1 VPGLVYASQAMSLRW
16 PRVVAFAVGLGLGCA
31 QSASAVSPTATLVS
45 FFEQANAVVRTV
57 GPDRDLEVPRKAIR
71 DLVNE
76 VIEFREAAALAL
88 GAAWYSR
95 VPEDQD
101 EFVKL
106 FSNVLERG
114 FVAAI
119 VTRAN
124 MTGGVKVQYLGE
136 SIDGD
141 SASVATTLLSRN
153 GSELPVDYFLTRRGE
168 RWKVQDVV
176 IDGVSLVSNYRAQ
189 FSRVLRDYS
198 YAGLVAK
205 MRGEAATVP
214 ESQEGPGAIWVM
226 GHMRD
231 EQEVPETQ
239 SVRQERD

>member
-1 VPGLVYASQAMSLRW
+1 
-16 PRVVAFAVGLGLGCA
+16 
-31 QSASAVSPTATLVS
+31 LVS

-57 GPDRDLEVPRKAIR
+57 NPSRELDEPRQAIR

-76 VIEFREAAALAL
+76 VIEARAAAALAL
-88 GAAWYSR
+88 GTAWHSR

-101 EFVKL
+101 EFVRL
-106 FSNVLERG
+106 FSIVLERG

-119 VTRAN
+119 VTKAN

-153 GSELPVDYFLTRRGE
+153 GSELPVDYWLVRRGE
-168 RWKVQDVV
+168 RWKVQDVAV
-176 IDGVSLVSNYRAQ
+176 DGVSLISNYRAQ
-189 FSRVLRDYS
+189 FSRVLRDYTYS
-198 YAGLVAK
+198 ELLAK

-214 ESQEGPGAIWVM
+214 ELQAGAGAIWVM

-231 EQEVPETQ
+231 EQAVPEPHPT
-239 SVRQERD
+239 RQERD

>member
-1 VPGLVYASQAMSLRW
+1 MIALVL
-16 PRVVAFAVGLGLGCA
+16 GLGLDCA
-31 QSASAVSPTATLVS
+31 QPALAVSPTATLVS

-57 GPDRDLEVPRKAIR
+57 DANRDLEGPRQAIR

-76 VIEFREAAALAL
+76 VIEARAASALAL
-88 GAAWYSR
+88 GGAWHAR
-95 VPEDQD
+95 MPEDQD
-101 EFVKL
+101 EFVRL

-119 VTRAN
+119 VTKAN
-124 MTGGVKVQYLGE
+124 MTGGVRVQYLGE

-153 GSELPVDYFLTRRGE
+153 GSELPVDYWLVRRGE
-168 RWKVQDVV
+168 RWKVQDIAV
-176 IDGVSLVSNYRAQ
+176 DGVSLIANYRAQ

-198 YAGLVAK
+198 YPELVAK
-205 MRGEAATVP
+205 MRGEAVTVP
-214 ESQEGPGAIWVM
+214 ESQAGAGAIWVM

-231 EQEVPETQ
+231 EQAAPETQ
-239 SVRQERD
+239 PTRQERD

>member
-1 VPGLVYASQAMSLRW
+1 M
-16 PRVVAFAVGLGLGCA
+16 FALAIGLGLGCA
-31 QSASAVSPTATLVS
+31 QPALAVSPTATLVS

-57 GPDRDLEVPRKAIR
+57 DPSRELDESRQAIR

-76 VIEFREAAALAL
+76 VIEARAAAALAL
-88 GAAWYSR
+88 GIAWHSR

-101 EFVKL
+101 EFVRL
-106 FSNVLERG
+106 FSIVLERG

-119 VTRAN
+119 VTKAN

-153 GSELPVDYFLTRRGE
+153 GSELPVDYWLVRRGE
-168 RWKVQDVV
+168 RWKVQDVAV
-176 IDGVSLVSNYRAQ
+176 DGVSLISNYRAQ
-189 FSRVLRDYS
+189 FSRVLRDYTYS
-198 YAGLVAK
+198 ELLAK
-205 MRGEAATVP
+205 MRGEAATLP
-214 ESQEGPGAIWVM
+214 ELQAGAGAIWVM

-231 EQEVPETQ
+231 EQAVPEPHPT
-239 SVRQERD
+239 RQERD

>member
-1 VPGLVYASQAMSLRW
+1 MIALV
-16 PRVVAFAVGLGLGCA
+16 LGLGCA
-31 QSASAVSPTATLVS
+31 QPALAVSPTATLVS

-57 GPDRDLEVPRKAIR
+57 DANRDLEGPRQAIR

-76 VIEFREAAALAL
+76 VIEARAASALAL
-88 GAAWYSR
+88 GGAWHAR
-95 VPEDQD
+95 MPEDQD
-101 EFVKL
+101 EFVRL

-119 VTRAN
+119 VTKAN
-124 MTGGVKVQYLGE
+124 MTGGVRVQYLGE

-153 GSELPVDYFLTRRGE
+153 GSELPVDYWLVRRGE
-168 RWKVQDVV
+168 RWKVQDIAV
-176 IDGVSLVSNYRAQ
+176 DGVSLIANYRAQ

-198 YAGLVAK
+198 YPELVAK
-205 MRGEAATVP
+205 MRGEAVTLP
-214 ESQEGPGAIWVM
+214 ESQAGAGAIWVM

-231 EQEVPETQ
+231 EQAVPETQ
-239 SVRQERD
+239 PARQERD

>member
-1 VPGLVYASQAMSLRW
+1 MIALVL
-16 PRVVAFAVGLGLGCA
+16 GLGLGCA
-31 QSASAVSPTATLVS
+31 QPALAVSPTATLVS

-57 GPDRDLEVPRKAIR
+57 DANRDLEGPRQAIR

-76 VIEFREAAALAL
+76 VIEARAASALAL
-88 GAAWYSR
+88 GGAWDAR
-95 VPEDQD
+95 MPEDQD
-101 EFVKL
+101 EFVRL

-119 VTRAN
+119 VTKAN
-124 MTGGVKVQYLGE
+124 MTGGVRVQYLGE

-153 GSELPVDYFLTRRGE
+153 GSELPVDYWLVRRGE
-168 RWKVQDVV
+168 RWKVQDIAV
-176 IDGVSLVSNYRAQ
+176 DGVSLIANYRAQ

-198 YAGLVAK
+198 YPELVAK
-205 MRGEAATVP
+205 MRGEAVTVP
-214 ESQEGPGAIWVM
+214 ESQAGAGAIWVM

-231 EQEVPETQ
+231 EQAAPETQ
-239 SVRQERD
+239 PTRQERD

>member
-1 VPGLVYASQAMSLRW
+1 MAALA
-16 PRVVAFAVGLGLGCA
+16 VALGLGCA
-31 QSASAVSPTATLVS
+31 QPALAVSPTATLVS
-45 FFEQANAVVRTV
+45 FFDQANAVVRTV
-57 GPDRDLEVPRKAIR
+57 DPTRDLEEPRQAIR

-76 VIEFREAAALAL
+76 VIEARAASALAL
-88 GAAWYSR
+88 GATWNSR

-101 EFVKL
+101 EFVRL
-106 FSNVLERG
+106 FSSVLERG

-119 VTRAN
+119 VTKAN

-153 GSELPVDYFLTRRGE
+153 GTELPVDYWLVRRGE
-168 RWKVQDVV
+168 RWKVQDVA
-176 IDGVSLVSNYRAQ
+176 IDGVSLIGNYRAQ

-198 YAGLVAK
+198 YSELVAK

-214 ESQEGPGAIWVM
+214 ELQAGAGAIWVM

-231 EQEVPETQ
+231 EQVVPEPPP
-239 SVRQERD
+239 VRQERD

>member
-1 VPGLVYASQAMSLRW
+1 MIALVL
-16 PRVVAFAVGLGLGCA
+16 GLGLGCA
-31 QSASAVSPTATLVS
+31 QPALAVSPTATLVS

-57 GPDRDLEVPRKAIR
+57 DANRDLEGPRQAIR

-76 VIEFREAAALAL
+76 VIEARAASALAL
-88 GAAWYSR
+88 GGAWHAR
-95 VPEDQD
+95 MPEDQD
-101 EFVKL
+101 EFVRL

-119 VTRAN
+119 VTKAN
-124 MTGGVKVQYLGE
+124 MTGGVRVQYLGE

-153 GSELPVDYFLTRRGE
+153 GSELPVDYWLVRRGE
-168 RWKVQDVV
+168 RWKVQDIAV
-176 IDGVSLVSNYRAQ
+176 DGVSLIANYRAQ

-198 YAGLVAK
+198 YPELVAK
-205 MRGEAATVP
+205 MRGEAVAVP
-214 ESQEGPGAIWVM
+214 ESQAGAGAIWVM

-231 EQEVPETQ
+231 EQAVPETQ
-239 SVRQERD
+239 PTRQERD

>member
-1 VPGLVYASQAMSLRW
+1 MAALA
-16 PRVVAFAVGLGLGCA
+16 VALELGCA
-31 QSASAVSPTATLVS
+31 QPALAASPTATLVS
-45 FFEQANAVVRTV
+45 FFDQANAVVRTV
-57 GPDRDLEVPRKAIR
+57 DPTRDLEEPRQAIR

-76 VIEFREAAALAL
+76 MIEARAASALAL
-88 GAAWYSR
+88 GATWHSR

-101 EFVKL
+101 EFVRL
-106 FSNVLERG
+106 FSSVLERG

-119 VTRAN
+119 VTKAN

-153 GSELPVDYFLTRRGE
+153 GTELPVDYWLVRRGE
-168 RWKVQDVV
+168 RWKVQDVA
-176 IDGVSLVSNYRAQ
+176 IDGVSLIANYRAQ

-198 YAGLVAK
+198 YSELVAK

-214 ESQEGPGAIWVM
+214 ESQAGAIWVM

-231 EQEVPETQ
+231 EQVVPEPPP
-239 SVRQERD
+239 VRQERD

>member
-1 VPGLVYASQAMSLRW
+1 MAALT
-16 PRVVAFAVGLGLGCA
+16 VALGLGCA
-31 QSASAVSPTATLVS
+31 QPALAVSPTATLMS
-45 FFEQANAVVRTV
+45 FFDQANAVVRSVDPT
-57 GPDRDLEVPRKAIR
+57 RDLEEPRQAIR

-76 VIEFREAAALAL
+76 VIEARAASALAL
-88 GAAWYSR
+88 GATWNSR
-95 VPEDQD
+95 AREDQD
-101 EFVKL
+101 EFVRL
-106 FSNVLERG
+106 FSSVLERG

-119 VTRAN
+119 VSQAN

-153 GSELPVDYFLTRRGE
+153 GTELPVDYWLVRRGE
-168 RWKVQDVV
+168 RWKVQDVA
-176 IDGVSLVSNYRAQ
+176 IDGVSLIANYRAQ

-198 YAGLVAK
+198 YSELVAK

-214 ESQEGPGAIWVM
+214 ESQAGAIWVM

-231 EQEVPETQ
+231 EQVVPEPPP
-239 SVRQERD
+239 VRQERD

>member
-1 VPGLVYASQAMSLRW
+1 MAALA
-16 PRVVAFAVGLGLGCA
+16 VALGLGCA
-31 QSASAVSPTATLVS
+31 QPALAVSPTATLVS
-45 FFEQANAVVRTV
+45 FFDQANAVVRTV
-57 GPDRDLEVPRKAIR
+57 DPTRDLEEPRQAIR

-76 VIEFREAAALAL
+76 VIEARAASALAL
-88 GAAWYSR
+88 GATWNSR

-101 EFVKL
+101 EFVRL
-106 FSNVLERG
+106 FSSVLERG

-119 VTRAN
+119 VSQAN

-153 GSELPVDYFLTRRGE
+153 GTELPVDYWLVRRGE
-168 RWKVQDVV
+168 RWKVQDVA
-176 IDGVSLVSNYRAQ
+176 IDGVSLIANYRAQ

-198 YAGLVAK
+198 YSELIAK
-205 MRGEAATVP
+205 MRGEVAT
-214 ESQEGPGAIWVM
+214 ESQAGAIWVM

-231 EQEVPETQ
+231 EQVVPEPPP
-239 SVRQERD
+239 VRQDRD

>member
-1 VPGLVYASQAMSLRW
+1 MIALVL
-16 PRVVAFAVGLGLGCA
+16 GLGLGCA
-31 QSASAVSPTATLVS
+31 QPALAVSPTATLVS

-57 GPDRDLEVPRKAIR
+57 DANRDLEGPRQAIR

-76 VIEFREAAALAL
+76 VIEARAASALAL
-88 GAAWYSR
+88 GGAWHAR
-95 VPEDQD
+95 MPEDQD
-101 EFVKL
+101 EFVRL

-119 VTRAN
+119 VTKAN
-124 MTGGVKVQYLGE
+124 MTGGVRVQYLGE

-153 GSELPVDYFLTRRGE
+153 GSELPVDYWLVRRGE
-168 RWKVQDVV
+168 RWKVQDIAV
-176 IDGVSLVSNYRAQ
+176 DGVSLIANYRAQ

-198 YAGLVAK
+198 YPELVAK
-205 MRGEAATVP
+205 MRGEAVTVP
-214 ESQEGPGAIWVM
+214 ESEAGAGAIWVM

-231 EQEVPETQ
+231 EQAVPETQ
-239 SVRQERD
+239 PTRQERD

>member
-1 VPGLVYASQAMSLRW
+1 MIVLVL
-16 PRVVAFAVGLGLGCA
+16 GLGLGCA
-31 QSASAVSPTATLVS
+31 QPALAVSPTATLVS

-57 GPDRDLEVPRKAIR
+57 DANRDLEGPRQAIR

-76 VIEFREAAALAL
+76 VIEARAASALAL
-88 GAAWYSR
+88 GGAWHAR
-95 VPEDQD
+95 MPEDQD
-101 EFVKL
+101 EFVRL

-119 VTRAN
+119 VTKAN
-124 MTGGVKVQYLGE
+124 MTGGVRVQYLGE

-153 GSELPVDYFLTRRGE
+153 GSELPVDYWLVRRGE
-168 RWKVQDVV
+168 RWKVQDIAV
-176 IDGVSLVSNYRAQ
+176 DGVSLIANYRAQ

-198 YAGLVAK
+198 YPELVAK
-205 MRGEAATVP
+205 MRGEAVTVP
-214 ESQEGPGAIWVM
+214 ESQAGAGAIWVM

-231 EQEVPETQ
+231 EQAVPETQ
-239 SVRQERD
+239 PTRQERD

>member
-1 VPGLVYASQAMSLRW
+1 MAALA
-16 PRVVAFAVGLGLGCA
+16 VALGLGCA
-31 QSASAVSPTATLVS
+31 QPALAGSPTATLVS
-45 FFEQANAVVRTV
+45 FFDQANAVVRTV
-57 GPDRDLEVPRKAIR
+57 DPTRDLEEPRQAIR

-76 VIEFREAAALAL
+76 VIEARAASALAL
-88 GAAWYSR
+88 GATWNSR
-95 VPEDQD
+95 MPEDQD
-101 EFVKL
+101 EFVRL
-106 FSNVLERG
+106 FSSVLERG

-119 VTRAN
+119 VSQAN

-153 GSELPVDYFLTRRGE
+153 GTELPVDYWLVRRGE
-168 RWKVQDVV
+168 RWKVQDVA
-176 IDGVSLVSNYRAQ
+176 IDGVSLIANYRAQ

-198 YAGLVAK
+198 YSELVAK

-214 ESQEGPGAIWVM
+214 ESQAGAIWVM

-231 EQEVPETQ
+231 EQVVPEPPP
-239 SVRQERD
+239 VRQERD

>member
-1 VPGLVYASQAMSLRW
+1 MATLA
-16 PRVVAFAVGLGLGCA
+16 VALGLGCA
-31 QSASAVSPTATLVS
+31 QPALAVSPTATLVS
-45 FFEQANAVVRTV
+45 FFDQANAVVRTV
-57 GPDRDLEVPRKAIR
+57 DPTRDLEEPRQAIR

-76 VIEFREAAALAL
+76 VIEARAASALAL
-88 GAAWYSR
+88 GATWNSR

-101 EFVKL
+101 EFVRL
-106 FSNVLERG
+106 FSSVLERG

-119 VTRAN
+119 VSQAN

-153 GSELPVDYFLTRRGE
+153 GTELPVDYWLVRRGE
-168 RWKVQDVV
+168 RWKVQDVA
-176 IDGVSLVSNYRAQ
+176 IDGVSLIANYRAQ

-198 YAGLVAK
+198 YSELVAK

-214 ESQEGPGAIWVM
+214 ESQAGAIWVM

-231 EQEVPETQ
+231 EQVVPEPPP
-239 SVRQERD
+239 VRQDRD

>member
-1 VPGLVYASQAMSLRW
+1 MAALA
-16 PRVVAFAVGLGLGCA
+16 VALWLGCVQPA
-31 QSASAVSPTATLVS
+31 LAVSPTATLVS
-45 FFEQANAVVRTV
+45 FFDQANAVVRTV
-57 GPDRDLEVPRKAIR
+57 DPTRDLEEPRQAIR

-76 VIEFREAAALAL
+76 VIEARAASALAL
-88 GAAWYSR
+88 GPTWHSR

-101 EFVKL
+101 EFVRL
-106 FSNVLERG
+106 FSSVLERG

-119 VTRAN
+119 VTKAN

-153 GSELPVDYFLTRRGE
+153 GTELPVDYWLVRRGE
-168 RWKVQDVV
+168 RWKVQDVA
-176 IDGVSLVSNYRAQ
+176 IDGVSLIANYRAQ

-198 YAGLVAK
+198 YSELVAK

-214 ESQEGPGAIWVM
+214 EAGTIWVM

-231 EQEVPETQ
+231 EQVVPEPPP
-239 SVRQERD
+239 VRRERD

>member
-1 VPGLVYASQAMSLRW
+1 MAALA
-16 PRVVAFAVGLGLGCA
+16 VALGLGCA
-31 QSASAVSPTATLVS
+31 QPALAVSPTATLVS
-45 FFEQANAVVRTV
+45 FFDQANAVVRTV
-57 GPDRDLEVPRKAIR
+57 DPTRDLEEPRQAIR

-76 VIEFREAAALAL
+76 MIEARAASALAL
-88 GAAWYSR
+88 GATWNSR
-95 VPEDQD
+95 VPEDRD
-101 EFVKL
+101 EFVRL
-106 FSNVLERG
+106 FSSVLERG

-119 VTRAN
+119 VTKAN

-153 GSELPVDYFLTRRGE
+153 GTELPVDYWLVRRGE
-168 RWKVQDVV
+168 RWKVQDVA
-176 IDGVSLVSNYRAQ
+176 IDGVSLIGNYRAQ

-198 YAGLVAK
+198 YSELVAK

-214 ESQEGPGAIWVM
+214 DLQAGAIWVM

-231 EQEVPETQ
+231 EQVVPEPPP
-239 SVRQERD
+239 VRQDRD